1 MYLQKLRG
9 LNLEVSCEVQYKTLK
24 LHEKFSFTFYSCRFK
39 TFLIS
44 YSYFHYLTVYVFT
57 RFSINFDRLNC
68 DIVGAQKFQFHLKL
82 PIQLYM
88 SVHFFDLEC
97 QSVNFWA
104 YLKNIIYNML
114 IDSSN
119 IETIFQNI
127 LHS

>member
-9 LNLEVSCEVQYKTLK
+9 LNLEVSCEVQYKTLR
-24 LHEKFSFTFYSCRFK
+24 LHEKSIFTFYSCRFK

-44 YSYFHYLTVYVFT
+44 YLTVYVFT

-82 PIQLYM
+82 SIQLYI
-88 SVHFFDLEC
+88 SVYFFDLEC

-119 IETIFQNI
+119 IEMIFQNI